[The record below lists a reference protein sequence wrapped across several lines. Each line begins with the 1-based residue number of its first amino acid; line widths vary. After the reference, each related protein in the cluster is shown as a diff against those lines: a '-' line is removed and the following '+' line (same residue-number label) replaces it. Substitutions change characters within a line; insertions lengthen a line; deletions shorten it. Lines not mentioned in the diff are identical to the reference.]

1 MSVKYNQFKAML
13 AIARGSFISTLRSPS
28 TVAFSIGFPLVFIL
42 AFAFLGNN
50 STPKI
55 DVAIA
60 NNADTLN
67 PFYTQ
72 IAGAPGIRIKKE
84 TPEQLKENLE
94 KGQITAIL
102 DIQKQPA
109 AATTSPYEVSIK
121 TSQAVS
127 AQSIAILRS
136 YLNAIADGLN
146 KTYNPNAA
154 NIATVSDKIEK
165 VPGRIYRTIDFILPG
180 QLGFSLLSAGIFGVA
195 FLFFNLRQQLVLK
208 RFFAT
213 PITRTFIVLGEAL
226 SRVMFQMIAAIVIII
241 IGVVFF
247 KFTLVK
253 GWITFIEIMIL
264 SFFAL
269 IVFMGCGFIVSSVA
283 KNESTI
289 PPFANIFTLPQF
301 LLAGT
306 FFPIT
311 DFPKWMQPLCNIL
324 PLTHFNNAMREI
336 SFEGASLISCWRDF
350 GNKLIWGI
358 IVYAIGIKVFT
369 WE

>member
-1 MSVKYNQFKAML
+1 MSFKYNQFTAML

-28 TVAFSIGFPLVFIL
+28 TVVFSIGFPLVFIL

-55 DVAIA
+55 GVAIA
-60 NNADTLN
+60 ANADTLN
-67 PFYTQ
+67 PVYTRIVQ
-72 IAGAPGIRIKKE
+72 APGIAVKKE
-84 TPEQLKENLE
+84 TPELLKENLE
-94 KGQITAIL
+94 KGQLSALLNIRKMNDTSTAYEIDIT
-102 DIQKQPA
+102 
-109 AATTSPYEVSIK
+109 
-121 TSQAVS
+121 TSQAVNP
-127 AQSIAILRS
+127 QNIAILES
-136 YLNAIADGLN
+136 YLTAITEGLN
-146 KTYNPNAA
+146 KTYNPNTK
-154 NIATVSDKIEK
+154 NIARVNENVEK

-213 PITRTFIVLGEAL
+213 PITRTYIVLGEAL
-226 SRVMFQMIAAIVIII
+226 SRVAFQMIAAIVIIV

-253 GWITFIEIMIL
+253 GWLTFIEIMIL
-264 SFFAL
+264 SFFSL
-269 IVFMGCGFIVSSVA
+269 LVFMGCGFIVSSVA

-306 FFPIT
+306 FFPI
-311 DFPKWMQPLCNIL
+311 DNFPKWMQPLCNIL
-324 PLTHFNNAMREI
+324 PLTHFNNAMRAI
-336 SFEGASLISCWRDF
+336 SFEGASLFSCWRDLANIF
-350 GNKLIWGI
+350 IWGI
-358 IVYAIGIKVFT
+358 IVYVIAIKVFK

>member
-42 AFAFLGNN
+42 AFAFLSNN
-50 STPKI
+50 SAPRI

-67 PFYTQ
+67 PVYRQ
-72 IAGAPGIRIKKE
+72 IASAPGIRIKKE

-94 KGQITAIL
+94 KGQIAAIL
-102 DIQKQPA
+102 DIAKMQA
-109 AATTSPYEVSIK
+109 VSASYIVSIK
-121 TSQAVS
+121 TSEAVS
-127 AQSIAILRS
+127 AQSISILRS
-136 YLNAIADGLN
+136 YLNAIADGVN

-154 NIATVSDKIEK
+154 NIAFVSDKIEK

-226 SRVMFQMIAAIVIII
+226 SRVAFQMIAAIVIIV
-241 IGVVFF
+241 IGVIFF

-264 SFFAL
+264 SFFCTHCFYGL
-269 IVFMGCGFIVSSVA
+269 RLYCQQRG
-283 KNESTI
+283 KKRKHHTTI
-289 PPFANIFTLPQF
+289 CQYFYIAAIFT
-301 LLAGT
+301 GGY
-306 FFPIT
+306 FFS
-311 DFPKWMQPLCNIL
+311 D
-324 PLTHFNNAMREI
+324 R
-336 SFEGASLISCWRDF
+336 
-350 GNKLIWGI
+350 
-358 IVYAIGIKVFT
+358 
-369 WE
+369 